1 MQIVVDENIPQWQL
15 FASYGQVTRLPGRSI
30 SNAEVKNADALIVRS
45 VTRVDEQLLA
55 GSRVRFVGTC
65 TIGTDHLDLDYL
77 QRRAIAWSNAPGCN
91 AQAVAEYVL
100 ACLHVLCA
108 NTGRDLHQLCYGIVG
123 VGQVGGRL
131 AALLQALGLQVLL
144 CDPPRQQQEPD
155 LPFVDLDSLLE
166 RCDVIT
172 LHTPLQLQGQWPTR
186 HLLGARQLSGLRRDA
201 WLLNAARGAV
211 VDNQALLDCLRR
223 RPDLQVVLDV
233 WEQEPDFDIELAALC
248 RIATPHIAGYSL
260 DGKIRGTEMVARQ
273 MASCMSLPAPVLASY
288 PPAPLQAVELSEHA
302 SASEQLAALCGLLY
316 NPLLD
321 DLAFRRLPGLPQAD
335 RCAGFDRLR
344 KNYPPR
350 RELSTLREVKG
361 LAEELREF
369 ARLLGLD

>member
-1 MQIVVDENIPQWQL
+1 MAFFIGVFPMQIVVDENIPQWQL

-144 CDPPRQQQEPD
+144 CDPPRQQQE
-155 LPFVDLDSLLE
+155 
-166 RCDVIT
+166 
-172 LHTPLQLQGQWPTR
+172 
-186 HLLGARQLSGLRRDA
+186 
-201 WLLNAARGAV
+201 
-211 VDNQALLDCLRR
+211 
-223 RPDLQVVLDV
+223 
-233 WEQEPDFDIELAALC
+233 
-248 RIATPHIAGYSL
+248 
-260 DGKIRGTEMVARQ
+260 
-273 MASCMSLPAPVLASY
+273 
-288 PPAPLQAVELSEHA
+288 
-302 SASEQLAALCGLLY
+302 
-316 NPLLD
+316 
-321 DLAFRRLPGLPQAD
+321 
-335 RCAGFDRLR
+335 
-344 KNYPPR
+344 
-350 RELSTLREVKG
+350 
-361 LAEELREF
+361 
-369 ARLLGLD
+369 